1 MKHLKYLLIVGL
13 VPMLASPSSAPAA
26 QEQADQRDS
35 NSTRRRKINL
45 ETRVFQVQKLSIDE
59 AHDAV
64 AQLFGSHNVAALEQA
79 NSLVVRDTTATLDQ
93 IGKLLSMMEEQA
105 GSSEERVTS
114 DVVPLTNREPADI
127 VYLLNELF
135 HRTNIMPDD
144 YSKQIILKGNDP
156 AEIEEI
162 LRMIKALDVEE
173 DHYAQRELTKTL
185 SVTIDFVRAKI
196 GAQGS
201 GNLPP
206 NLQGVGAALLENG
219 LGDASVFGHLMV
231 RSQEEQE
238 FESNGVVRSDDAV
251 RPPSFLRAQGAAEL
265 VDGHAQL
272 RIKASVNM
280 PIAQSK
286 TDNAG
291 QAKVRYSYEDFG
303 LSTTTT
309 VPLGDYLVLGAMPAS
324 MEESDTIL
332 MVIRVTTD

>member
-1 MKHLKYLLIVGL
+1 MKRLKCLLVVGL
-13 VPMLASPSSAPAA
+13 VPILASSPSAQAA
-26 QEQADQRDS
+26 QQQADQEDGS
-35 NSTRRRKINL
+35 STRGRKIDL
-45 ETRVFQVQKLSIDE
+45 ETRVFPVKKLGIDE

-64 AQLFGSHNVAALEQA
+64 AQLFGSHNLAALEQA
-79 NSLVVRDTTATLDQ
+79 KSLVVRDTTAALDQ
-93 IGKLLSMMEEQA
+93 IGKLLAVMEEQA
-105 GSSEERVTS
+105 GSRKQRVTA
-114 DVVPLTNREPADI
+114 DVVPVTNREPDEMA
-127 VYLLNELF
+127 YLLNELF

-144 YSKQIILKGNDP
+144 HSKQIILKGNEP

-162 LRMIKALDVEE
+162 LRIIKALDVEG
-173 DHYAQRELTKTL
+173 DHHSQREPTKTL
-185 SVTIDFVRAKI
+185 SVTIDFIRAKI
-196 GAQGS
+196 GAEGR

-206 NLQGVGAALLENG
+206 NLQGVGAALRENG
-219 LGDASVFGHLMV
+219 LGDSSVFGHLMV
-231 RSQEEQE
+231 RSQAEQE
-238 FESNGVVRSDDAV
+238 FESNGVVRSSDAV
-251 RPPSFLRAQGAAEL
+251 RPPSFVRAQGAAEL

-272 RIKASVNM
+272 RISASVNI

-286 TDNAG
+286 ADNAG